1 MLREERMLDCDHT
14 LCIIPY
20 DWKLNIK
27 YKKYIYINF
36 KRQSTACMNG
46 DACGCDFFPPHLR
59 LLQQRD
65 RIYTLSDMM
74 TPTHLTR
81 WRDKNPPVL
90 HGGG

>member
-1 MLREERMLDCDHT
+1 MVTPVDVT
-14 LCIIPY
+14 
-20 DWKLNIK
+20 
-27 YKKYIYINF
+27 
-36 KRQSTACMNG
+36 S
-46 DACGCDFFPPHLR
+46 FPPHLR